1 MTAQV
6 RVRFAPS
13 PTGEPHVGNIRT
25 AVFAW
30 LFARGRGGS
39 FLVRIEDTDRAR
51 LTEGAVESVLESLRW
66 LGLDW
71 DEGPDIGG
79 SFGPYFQSERK
90 ERGDYKIAAN
100 RLLSS
105 GHGYYCFCPPQRL
118 QKVREE
124 QRAAG
129 RPPAYDRRCRG
140 LDPDELERALDNG
153 QPPVVRFAAPLS
165 GQTVVSDLV
174 RGEVSFD
181 NSVMDDFV
189 MLKSDGFPTYHLA
202 NVVDDHAMKISHV
215 MRADEWLP
223 SFPRHW
229 LLYEALGFT
238 RPLFAHVPVIL
249 APDRSKL
256 SKRHGATSVAEFR
269 RGGYLPD
276 AMVNFLCLLGW
287 SLDDRT
293 EILKRCELTRH
304 FSIERVS
311 RSPAIFNVEKLDWMN
326 GLYIREA
333 SPTELADELVRYWS
347 QAAPHGFD
355 REPDRETLLGVVPLI
370 QERIKR
376 LSDAAPLIRFL
387 FSSELS
393 YEGADLVQKKMDAA
407 GTLHAVRRALSV
419 LAETEPFEAEAI
431 EPRLRALAGDLGLRL
446 GQLLGSLRIA
456 TTGQRVS
463 PPLFESMELLGRD
476 RTLRSIEEAI
486 SRLERMGAKTP

>member
-79 SFGPYFQSERK
+79 RYGPYFQSERM
-90 ERGDYKIAAN
+90 ERGDYKIAIN

-105 GHGYYCFCPPQRL
+105 GHGYYCFCPAERL
-118 QKVREE
+118 QQVREK

-129 RPPAYDRRCRG
+129 RPPAYDRHCRG
-140 LDPDELERALDNG
+140 LDPDDLAKALDG
-153 QPPVVRFAAPLS
+153 GEPPGVRFAAHES
-165 GQTVVSDLV
+165 GQTVVSDLI
-174 RGEVSFD
+174 RGEVRFD
-181 NSVMDDFV
+181 NGLMDDFV
-189 MLKSDGFPTYHLA
+189 MLKSDRFPTYHLA
-202 NVVDDHAMKISHV
+202 NVVDDHAMRISHV
-215 MRADEWLP
+215 IRADEWLP

-229 LLYEALGFT
+229 LLYEALGFVK
-238 RPLFAHVPVIL
+238 PLFAHVPVIL

-269 RGGYLPD
+269 NGGYLPD
-276 AMVNFLCLLGW
+276 AMVNFLSLLGW

-293 EILKRCELTRH
+293 EIFTRGELERH

-326 GLYIREA
+326 GLYIRE
-333 SPTELADELVRYWS
+333 SGPSDVADALVSYWS
-347 QAAPHGFD
+347 QTAPHGFD

-376 LSDAAPLIRFL
+376 LSEAAPLIRFL
-387 FSSELS
+387 FSSKLR
-393 YEGADLVQKKMDAA
+393 YEGVELVQKRMDVE
-407 GTLHAVRRALSV
+407 GTLQALRRACSV
-419 LAETEPFEAEAI
+419 LEETEPFVAEAI
-431 EPRLRALAGDLGLRL
+431 GPRLRGLATEMGLKL

-463 PPLFESMELLGRD
+463 PPLFESMELLGKE
-476 RTLRSIEEAI
+476 RTLLSVQEAI
-486 SRLERMGAKTP
+486 SKLERVGAEAR

>member
-79 SFGPYFQSERK
+79 RYGPYFQSERK
-90 ERGDYKIAAN
+90 ERGDYKIAVN

-105 GHGYYCFCPPQRL
+105 GHGYYCFCPAERL

-140 LDPDELERALDNG
+140 LNPDELASALDSG
-153 QPPVVRFAAPLS
+153 EPPVVRFAAPQS
-165 GQTVVSDLV
+165 GQTVVSDLIK
-174 RGEVSFD
+174 GEVRFD
-181 NSVMDDFV
+181 NGVMDDFV
-189 MLKSDGFPTYHLA
+189 LLKSDGFPTYHLA
-202 NVVDDHAMKISHV
+202 NVVDDHAMRISHV

-238 RPLFAHVPVIL
+238 KPLFAHVPVIL

-269 RGGYLPD
+269 KGGYLPD
-276 AMVNFLCLLGW
+276 AMVNFLSLLGLTHEE
-287 SLDDRT
+287 ST
-293 EILKRCELTRH
+293 EIYTRGDLTLH
-304 FSIERVS
+304 FTIERVS

-326 GLYIREA
+326 GLYIRES
-333 SPTELADELVRYWS
+333 SPTDLADELSSYWS
-347 QAAPHGFD
+347 QTAPHGFD

-376 LSDAAPLIRFL
+376 LSEAAPLIRFL
-387 FSSELS
+387 FSNKLS
-393 YEGADLVQKKMDAA
+393 YEGADLVQKRMDVEA
-407 GTLHAVRRALSV
+407 TLQALRRACSV

-431 EPRLRALAGDLGLRL
+431 EPRLRGLAGDLGLKL

-463 PPLFESMELLGRD
+463 PPLFESMELLGKD
-476 RTLRSIEEAI
+476 RTLLSVSEAI
-486 SRLERMGAKTP
+486 SKLERAGVETR